1 MDNNNFD
8 QLGFPV
14 NDDGNEDFGATREMN
29 SIHNTDGFGEY
40 QDIAPRDR
48 FTELNS
54 ADEPGS
60 TRMMD
65 SIQEPAPTNV
75 EYPENPN
82 PVRKRRKSKK
92 KKHHYNHTRTMGH
105 IFLGV
110 VLSVAAICAGVFC
123 AWKVIVAL
131 QDYTGMAKRSHEA
144 TIVIDDSMN
153 VDDIA
158 DTLYDNGIIQMPW
171 LFKSYVNYAKETE
184 GFLDGEYT
192 VNATMSYSNIIT
204 LLKTVRTY
212 TNTVT
217 IMIPEGSNAQQIGKL
232 LEENYV
238 CRAKDFENFYRT
250 KQIGRAHV

>member
-1 MDNNNFD
+1 MDKNNFD
-8 QLGFPV
+8 ELGFPI
-14 NDDGNEDFGATREMN
+14 NDSENEDFGTTREMN
-29 SIHNTDGFGEY
+29 SIQGSDVQDGY

-65 SIQEPAPTNV
+65 SLTDPEPEETLPEPA
-75 EYPENPN
+75 N
-82 PVRKRRKSKK
+82 PVRKRKKRRK
-92 KKHHYNHTRTMGH
+92 KKHQFNHTRTMGH

-110 VLSVAAICAGVFC
+110 VLSVGAICAGIFL

-131 QDYTGMAKRSHEA
+131 QDYTGMAKKQHEA
-144 TIVIDDSMN
+144 NITIDDSMN

-171 LFKSYVNYAKETE
+171 LFKAYVNFADEAS

-192 VNATMSYSNIIT
+192 VNAGMSYSNIIT

-212 TNTVT
+212 TSTVT
-217 IMIPEGSNAQQIGKL
+217 VMIPEGSNAQQIGQL
-232 LEENYV
+232 LEQNYV
-238 CRAKDFENFYRT
+238 
-250 KQIGRAHV
+250 